1 MPSKSLY
8 THKSY
13 TDAANVAAHS
23 LAKFDKELNFQVE
36 YILTKSP
43 SGWVCTCPARMQI
56 CRHVR
61 MIGIFTEAEAG
72 NDKLY
77 NSRKSLIGEYTMFLE
92 YDGKMFDW
100 VTGPESEPSGA

>member
-13 TDAANVAAHS
+13 TDEAGAVAHS
-23 LAKFDKELNFQVE
+23 LAKFDKELNFQIE
-36 YILTKSP
+36 YTLIKSP
-43 SGWVCTCPARMQI
+43 RGWVCTCPARMQV

-61 MIGIFTEAEAG
+61 MIAIFTEAEKG
-72 NDKLY
+72 NDELY
-77 NSRKSLIGEYTMFLE
+77 NSREAPNGDHAMFLE

-100 VTGPESEPSGA
+100 IQGPSSEPSGA